1 MNIIEKQKIK
11 RSLNFYLENGLNEVI
26 MSSKKTLK
34 NKKNNIAQEI
44 PIKTNSEQKK
54 IIKIFDE
61 NKVDLSKS
69 STIKTISSSSDAI
82 SILAKKNLEDSDTKK
97 FIPISKIIE
106 DAKNSAK
113 KCNNI
118 FELKKAVEN
127 FDGCNLKKIA
137 TNTVFCDGN
146 PDSKIM
152 VIGEAPGNHEDLQ
165 GIPFCGESG
174 KLLDAMF
181 QAIDLDRSKIYIT
194 NVIFWRPPG
203 NRKPTEEELSVC
215 KPFVEKHIELIN
227 PKLIILVGSTA
238 MSAILGIND
247 PVTGIRGKIIKYR
260 MSNTDKEI
268 DSFVIFH
275 PSYLMRQSSK
285 KRIAWRDMLEIER
298 IIKK

>member
-1 MNIIEKQKIK
+1 MNINEKQKIK

-34 NKKNNIAQEI
+34 NKKNNISQEI
-44 PIKTNSEQKK
+44 SIKTNFEQKK
-54 IIKIFDE
+54 ITKIFDE

-69 STIKTISSSSDAI
+69 ANIKTISSSSDAI
-82 SILAKKNLEDSDTKK
+82 GILAKKNLEDSDIKK

-238 MSAILGIND
+238 MSAILGISD

-260 MSNTDKEI
+260 MSNIDKEV

-285 KRIAWRDMLEIER
+285 KRIAWRDMLEIEK
-298 IIKK
+298 IIKQ